1 MHDLRSWTMCEQ
13 RYVFSSPLGKCHWTF
28 EDTSVTQMSRNTT
41 WRWTYSVW
49 KEWMTYLSTPIQ
61 TEQHSLNSDIS
72 DKGQLQDGLP
82 ASEKLPAI
90 LKFPSHI
97 LANTFTAL
105 WPPHQWTAPESGT
118 PRWNL
123 APAWLK
129 KACAS
134 GPQNGGRNLQRKP
147 EPSQRAS
154 SVGPLFRWIG

>member
-82 ASEKLPAI
+82 ASESYQ
-90 LKFPSHI
+90 PS
-97 LANTFTAL
+97 
-105 WPPHQWTAPESGT
+105 
-118 PRWNL
+118 
-123 APAWLK
+123 
-129 KACAS
+129 
-134 GPQNGGRNLQRKP
+134 
-147 EPSQRAS
+147 
-154 SVGPLFRWIG
+154 